1 MGTLMTPQALSLF
14 SLLLAGHI
22 AGDFLLQTKT
32 VATRKNRWA
41 PLSQHAAIVAGL
53 SYLLC
58 GAWRHWEIPAAIF
71 LSHALID
78 RIKVKAGGKTTR
90 AFVVDQLAHVAIT
103 LATAIGV
110 VRYGGPLSLFWVQQF
125 GPAFVK
131 IVVFAAGGVATVRA
145 GGFLIGLAVQPLL
158 AQFTDAQPPVDPG
171 SSTGLAAAPGGGLLG
186 GGQLIGQLER
196 ALVFLFIMMNQ
207 PTAVGFL
214 ITAKSIFRFGD
225 IREHR
230 QMMLAEY
237 IIIGTLMSFGY
248 GIFISY
254 LTKILLEMLPA

>member
-1 MGTLMTPQALSLF
+1 MNTQTLYLF
-14 SLLLAGHI
+14 AFLLAGHI

-41 PLSQHAAIVAGL
+41 PLSLHSAIVAGL

-58 GAWRHWEIPAAIF
+58 GAWPHWEIPLAIF
-71 LSHALID
+71 LTHALID
-78 RIKVKAGGKTTR
+78 RFKVMSGGKSTR
-90 AFVVDQLAHVAIT
+90 AFVIDQLAHVTVT
-103 LATAIGV
+103 LLTAVLV
-110 VRYGGPLSLFWVQQF
+110 VRYGGELSLYWVHLF
-125 GPAFVK
+125 GPPFVK
-131 IVVFAAGGVATVRA
+131 TVVFVAGAVATVRA

-158 AQFTDAQPPVDPG
+158 AQFADAQPPSG
-171 SSTGLAAAPGGGLLG
+171 TASTEGLTAAPGGGLIG

-196 ALVFLFIMMNQ
+196 ALVFLFIMMDQ
-207 PTAVGFL
+207 PAAVGFL

-237 IIIGTLMSFGY
+237 IIIGTLMSFAY
-248 GIFISY
+248 GIFLSY
-254 LTKILLEMLPA
+254 LTKILIDIL